1 MEQLLEGLPFIRSKV
16 LAALL
21 ALSFVFFSVF
31 ALMPARQK
39 ITGAVRI
46 FGSEPHTYA
55 AIHDEKDNKVYLI
68 DDSVMEQE
76 LRALQG
82 KRIEFT
88 VKITHT
94 KQSYPPADGSVT
106 VVSYKEL

>member
-1 MEQLLEGLPFIRSKV
+1 MKRLQENR
-16 LAALL
+16 
-21 ALSFVFFSVF
+21 LSTRNRVF
-31 ALMPARQK
+31 ALLFALWFLPPMVFTLTPARQK

-55 AIHDEKDNKVYLI
+55 AIQDEKDGKVYLI
-68 DDSVMEQE
+68 DDSAMEQE
-76 LRALQG
+76 LRAMQG

-88 VKITHT
+88 IKIARA
-94 KQSYPPADGSVT
+94 KPSYPPADGSVT